1 MRRTSMSF
9 AALLAFLQWSAPV
22 YANTVGKVVL
32 AVGAATALRGG
43 AIVPLAR
50 GSAIED
56 KDVLQTGPDT
66 VLQVRFA
73 DESIVALRQQ
83 SRLAI
88 EEFRYAGRTDGQES
102 AVFRLVKGSF
112 RTITGL
118 IGRADHKRYS
128 VGTPVAT
135 IGIRGTMYSLAICNA
150 DCTNDD
156 GTRAPDGLYG
166 AVTGPSMGSNKISV
180 QNKAGESILNQ
191 GQFFRVATIDSPPV
205 FLLQPPSFLSNR
217 LPGKPTAMTAGGDQ
231 TGTSGIGADSRANL
245 LPPALDQIAA
255 TTSDMRTIAQAQ
267 NIGAN
272 GLPVGVMT
280 QGVAF
285 NPIGG
290 AGAIRG
296 QLIWTSPGDMD
307 LHMLT
312 PAGTE
317 VFYANRTVNF
327 SGATAKLDADNTSGG
342 TPALPAVENIAVTGP
357 PPSGNYTYFVRNYS
371 GPPTVSV
378 LKVTGDNN
386 VTGRTYNVPTLTS
399 GQTSGNYVVTRNPN
413 GTANYSP

>member
-1 MRRTSMSF
+1 MKHTSMSF
-9 AALLAFLQWSAPV
+9 AALLAFLQWSAPL
-22 YANTVGKVVL
+22 YADTVGKVVL
-32 AVGAATALRGG
+32 AAGAATALRAG

-56 KDVLQTGPDT
+56 KDVLQTGPNT
-66 VLQVRFA
+66 ILQVRFA
-73 DESIVALRQQ
+73 DESIVALREQ
-83 SRLAI
+83 SRLAV
-88 EEFRYAGRTDGQES
+88 EEFRYSGKADGQES

-118 IGRADHKRYS
+118 IGRVDHRRYS
-128 VGTPVAT
+128 VGTAVAT

-180 QNKAGESILNQ
+180 QNQAGESILNQ

-217 LPGKPTAMTAGGDQ
+217 LPGKPTAMAAGGGQ

-255 TTSDMRTIAQAQ
+255 TTSDMRTIAQSQ

-280 QGVAF
+280 QGVTF
-285 NPIGG
+285 DPIGG
-290 AGAIRG
+290 AGVVRG

-307 LHMLT
+307 LHLLT
-312 PAGTE
+312 PGGGHA
-317 VFYANRTVNF
+317 FYANRTVNF
-327 SGATAKLDADNTSGG
+327 AGATAQLDADNTSGG
-342 TPALPAVENIAVTGP
+342 TPASPAVENIAVTGP
-357 PPSGNYTYFVRNYS
+357 
-371 GPPTVSV
+371 
-378 LKVTGDNN
+378 
-386 VTGRTYNVPTLTS
+386 
-399 GQTSGNYVVTRNPN
+399 
-413 GTANYSP
+413 A